1 MARLEVQES
10 SPIPVIRYIFTRG
23 AGEEVAENITNNEQ
37 EFPGQKAAHRAEF
50 FQGANSAVHTP
61 CIKGWLSWGIFAL
74 TTAPRTLDSGI
85 PNTKFCFLNAL
96 DY

>member
-10 SPIPVIRYIFTRG
+10 SPIPVIRYIFTRR

-50 FQGANSAVHTP
+50 FQGAQQFIHHVSRGGFPGASLHSQQLP
-61 CIKGWLSWGIFAL
+61 ELL
-74 TTAPRTLDSGI
+74 TLVFQTQSSVS
-85 PNTKFCFLNAL
+85 
-96 DY
+96 